1 MAISYL
7 FDQNDNDPFSNFNKY
22 SAIIVLIIGSI
33 RLIIR
38 VLIKLTIIALIKRKK
53 GWEAWGRR

>member
-53 GWEAWGRR
+53 G